1 MASTIDRNELRDK
14 IRALLNYWPDLM
26 RLEAAM
32 DPETDTLRVRAGQL
46 KDFIQPSG
54 VLEIESEVLKVIDLP
69 AESDTVRV
77 MRGHM
82 NTTAANHVI
91 NTQVR
96 SYGRWG
102 WTNSELNLL
111 INDAIR
117 WLKPAAWID
126 ALSDTFT
133 WSADTHV
140 VDVPAASGI
149 SRPDGN
155 YIYQL
160 EHLNSGDSIYYPM
173 RGWQLIG
180 DTLHLRSNTAVGRT
194 LRARYCQFQA
204 ALTGDTTNLDNDD
217 FAEAIASRT
226 AELALIS
233 MGTNRVRYTEYSAAL
248 DDRAST
254 ADELIRMAFNLR
266 NMAERAKEQ
275 AARPL
280 PSGFASTY
288 RQPRP

>member
-117 WLKPAAWID
+117 WLKPSAWID

-160 EHLNSGDSIYYPM
+160 EHLNSGDSVYYPM

>member
-160 EHLNSGDSIYYPM
+160 EHLNSGDSVYYPM

>member
-117 WLKPAAWID
+117 WLKPSAWID